1 MKRLFKYFLFLFL
14 LPVMFAFPAFAAPGK
29 PVTLKE
35 GKIREI
41 ITENV
46 LKRTENLNMEV
57 KVRNIGFKGD
67 VTIPPGNVSY
77 DVVVPDQWS
86 GWGKVNLALIIRVNE
101 SVVRNV
107 SVPVE
112 VEALTEMAVAV
123 RPLERGEIVGESDVV
138 MQKRD
143 IASAPGKICR
153 SLDDVIGKRLKIAM
167 RGNLP
172 VRSDYLERV
181 PLIKSGQAV
190 TIVAENDMMR
200 ITAMGKAKNSG
211 AEGDLITVQNLTSM
225 KDIPARVMDSNS
237 VKVDF

>member
-1 MKRLFKYFLFLFL
+1 MKLSFKHYLFLFL
-14 LPVMFAFPAFAAPGK
+14 VIFAFPAFAAPGK
-29 PVTLKE
+29 SVTLKE
-35 GKIREI
+35 GKIKEI
-41 ITENV
+41 ITGYV
-46 LKRTENLNMEV
+46 LKRTENLDMEV
-57 KVRNIGFKGD
+57 KVRRIGFKGD
-67 VTIPPGNVSY
+67 LSIPPGDVSY
-77 DVVVPDQWS
+77 EVMAPDQWE
-86 GWGKVNLALIIRVNE
+86 GWGKINLAVIIRVNDRVE
-101 SVVRNV
+101 KNI

-123 RPLERGEIVGESDVV
+123 RPLERGEIVGNSDVV
-138 MQKRD
+138 IQKRD

-153 SLDDVIGKRLKIAM
+153 SLPDVVGKRVKIAM